1 MIKVLTF
8 IALELPA
15 SLKQELS
22 RRTNLIAGQ
31 DKWQRIRWM
40 PPEKYHLTL
49 KFLGDVDCARLSEL
63 QFVLERKLEV
73 TPTVPCK
80 ILAITPF
87 PFTSSP
93 KIIAALVEPTYE
105 VLSL

>member
-1 MIKVLTF
+1 MKVRTF
-8 IALELPA
+8 IALELTL
-15 SLKQELS
+15 SLRQELS
-22 RRTNLIAGQ
+22 RGANLFAGQ
-31 DKWQRIRWM
+31 DKRQRIRWM

-49 KFLGDVDCARLSEL
+49 TFLGDVDSARLSEL
-63 QFVLERKLEV
+63 QFVLEIKLEV
-73 TPTVPCK
+73 TRMVPCK
-80 ILAITPF
+80 IPAITPF

>member
-1 MIKVLTF
+1 MKVRTF
-8 IALELPA
+8 IALGLPA
-15 SLKQELS
+15 SLRQELS
-22 RRTNLIAGQ
+22 RGTNLIAGQ

-49 KFLGDVDCARLSEL
+49 TFLGDVDCARLSEL
-63 QFVLERKLEV
+63 QFVLEIKLEV
-73 TPTVPCK
+73 TRMVTCK
-80 ILAITPF
+80 IPAITPF

>member
-1 MIKVLTF
+1 MKVRTF

-15 SLKQELS
+15 SLRQELS
-22 RRTNLIAGQ
+22 RGTNLIAGQ

-49 KFLGDVDCARLSEL
+49 TFLGDVDCASLSEL

-73 TPTVPCK
+73 TRMVPCK
-80 ILAITPF
+80 IPAITPF
-87 PFTSSP
+87 PFT
-93 KIIAALVEPTYE
+93 
-105 VLSL
+105 